1 MDVINYKELVSRRQ
15 AVEDAL
21 KGNRRGF
28 AEDSGEYQRLTTLM
42 GCANRSFT
50 HAYVTGDT
58 ESFDMLEGD
67 LARLIGNVVSPDTAR
82 DPALE
87 RRALEML
94 KSAVF
99 LPN

>member
-1 MDVINYKELVSRRQ
+1 MMSYRDINMQ
-15 AVEDAL
+15 
-21 KGNRRGF
+21 G
-28 AEDSGEYQRLTTLM
+28 LTASLI
-42 GCANRSFT
+42 
-50 HAYVTGDT
+50 
-58 ESFDMLEGD
+58 DMLEGD

-94 KSAVF
+94 KSAVL